1 MATAIA
7 APATLRRFENPHIG
21 DVATILETA
30 RESGGARTLL
40 EIELVTGGGNPV
52 HLHRT
57 YDEHFTVV
65 QGRLTVRVDGV
76 DRELGPGEEATVP
89 AGTSHCFRNDSAA
102 PVLFHV
108 ELSPGHEGFEK
119 ALQAGYGL
127 AADGRTNKRSVPRN
141 LLEAAVL
148 LEWSD
153 MAMPGLLTVLER
165 PLNML
170 ARIARRRGVDRR
182 LERRYVR
189 T

>member
-1 MATAIA
+1 MTTAVA
-7 APATLRRFENPHIG
+7 APATLRRLENPHIG

-30 RESGGARTLL
+30 RESGGVRTLL
-40 EIELVTGGGNPV
+40 EIELVPGGGNPV
-52 HLHRT
+52 HLHKT
-57 YDEHFTVV
+57 YAERFTVV

-76 DRELGPGEEATVP
+76 DRELAPGDEATVP
-89 AGTSHCFRNDSAA
+89 ARTPHCFRNDSAA
-102 PVLFHV
+102 PVLFQV
-108 ELSPGHEGFEK
+108 ELFPGHEGFEK

-127 AADGRTNKRSVPRN
+127 AADGRTNRRSVPKN

-153 MAMPGLLTVLER
+153 MQLPGVLTVLER
-165 PLNML
+165 PLRLL

>member
-1 MATAIA
+1 M
-7 APATLRRFENPHIG
+7 P
-21 DVATILETA
+21 
-30 RESGGARTLL
+30 ART
-40 EIELVTGGGNPV
+40 P
-52 HLHRT
+52 
-57 YDEHFTVV
+57 
-65 QGRLTVRVDGV
+65 
-76 DRELGPGEEATVP
+76 
-89 AGTSHCFRNDSAA
+89 HCFRNDSAA
-102 PVLFHV
+102 PVLFQV
-108 ELSPGHEGFEK
+108 ELRPGHEGFEK

-127 AADGRTNKRSVPRN
+127 AADGRTNRRSVPKN

-165 PLNML
+165 PLRLL